1 MRRFICLSVLGL
13 AAIAPLALCAQ
24 DPARLVQDVRP
35 PVVVQTFNLRW
46 ISSMD
51 AANLVSPYVQ
61 TPGNPS
67 IGAFS
72 AGPNMHAITV
82 RGTKAMIATVDSILR
97 VNDRQP
103 PTLVLKFQ
111 LIAGLDSAATRDPA
125 IADVDAALRGLFRF
139 NGYKLLAQGS
149 STVGDDSQFLL
160 TMASGSYRYQVSG
173 RAHTV
178 QATGG
183 TGSAELNVG
192 LGRQFAAAESGNAA
206 STPLFS
212 TGLTVTLGQT
222 VVLGSAAGSLTGQAL
237 ILTVHTELAP
247 PQEP

>member
-1 MRRFICLSVLGL
+1 MRRSIRRSAVALSLV
-13 AAIAPLALCAQ
+13 APLALRAQ
-24 DPARLVQDVRP
+24 EP
-35 PVVVQTFNLRW
+35 PRAPVLVQTFNLRW

-61 TPGNPS
+61 GPG

-82 RGTKAMIATVDSILR
+82 RGTKANLATVDSILR
-97 VNDRQP
+97 QNDRQP
-103 PTLVLKFQ
+103 ATFVLRFQ

-149 STVGDDSQFLL
+149 VSVSDNSRFVL
-160 TMASGSYRYQVSG
+160 TMGSGRDRYQVDG
-173 RAHTV
+173 TAHSV
-178 QATGG
+178 PATKGA
-183 TGSAELNVG
+183 GSAELNVG
-192 LGRQFAAAESGNAA
+192 LARDLGAIPATMNANQV
-206 STPLFS
+206 FS
-212 TGLTVTLGQT
+212 TGLSVTLGQT
-222 VVLGSAAGSLTGQAL
+222 VVLGSAAGSSPGQAL

-247 PQEP
+247 PSSP